1 MNMEGFLGEIRII
14 AADAIPDNWLPC
26 DGRTIQIRDNPALFS
41 LLGTM
46 YGGDGTNTF
55 ALPDLRARVPISMG
69 EHREQGQLVAAASTK
84 GPAGEQPFL
93 ALNFCICIIYAYFPP
108 RP

>member
-1 MNMEGFLGEIRII
+1 MNIEGFLGEIRII

-26 DGRTIQIRDNPALFS
+26 DGRTIRIRDNPALFS

-55 ALPDLRARVPISMG
+55 ALPDLRARVPIG
-69 EHREQGQLVAAASTK
+69 VREHREQGSLAAAASTN
-84 GPAGEQPFL
+84 GASAEQQFL

-108 RP
+108 RA

>member
-26 DGRTIQIRDNPALFS
+26 DGRIINIRDNTALFS

-55 ALPDLRARVPISMG
+55 ALPDLRARLPIGVSH
-69 EHREQGQLVAAASTK
+69 EREQGSRAAAA
-84 GPAGEQPFL
+84 PASGATADQQFL
-93 ALNFCICIIYAYFPP
+93 ALNFCICIVYAWFPP
-108 RP
+108 RQ